1 MGGLIQTKGTQ
12 RLVKLFNNR
21 FADLAVARQWRNAA
35 GTTTVVAFG
44 SGKLSAISDNFIAQ
58 NANVAAAAN
67 WPADMNDL
75 FYPSATLSVV
85 SISAGGSTLTFNVP
99 GAKPDAIVPAA
110 GGSPGSAVACL
121 NKPAR
126 VDKRTTVNT
135 ASVAGG
141 VLTVTLSKAASVQPG
156 DSVSFAKGKHE
167 RLVQRWR
174 WYLRQDLKA
183 VNNDAIRDAINAALT
198 DDDGFFK
205 GIIFQTI
212 EDTQRV
218 VASTQPELDGND
230 EPTGNM
236 LMSVLLLTQATTA
249 PDPLDPQ

>member
-1 MGGLIQTKGTQ
+1 MGSLIQTKGTQ

-21 FADLAVARQWRNAA
+21 FADLVVARQWRNAA
-35 GTTTVVAFG
+35 GTTTVTAFG
-44 SGKLSAISDNFIAQ
+44 SGKLRDISDNFIAQ
-58 NANVAAAAN
+58 NANVTAPAN

-99 GAKPDAIVPAA
+99 GTKPDAIVPAA
-110 GGSPGSAVACL
+110 GGSPGSAVSCI

-126 VDKRTTVNT
+126 VDKHTTVNT
-135 ASVAGG
+135 ASLAGG
-141 VLTVTLSKAASVQPG
+141 VLTVTLSKPTSVVAG
-156 DSVSFAKGKHE
+156 DLVSFAKGKHE
-167 RLVQRWR
+167 RLVRRWR
-174 WYLRQDLKA
+174 WYLRQDLKP
-183 VNNDAIRDAINAALT
+183 VNNDAIRDVISTALT

-205 GIIFQTI
+205 SIIFQTI

-218 VASTQPELDGND
+218 VATSQPELDNND

-236 LMSVLLLTQATTA
+236 VMSIVLLTQATTA